1 MGRAEK
7 KTQLWTL
14 AQVVWKLLRWA
25 LVGKET
31 GVYLVV
37 RSHQV
42 LHCLAI
48 CRGDFLDIGSFLL
61 SRPSPT

>member
-1 MGRAEK
+1 MGRV

-14 AQVVWKLLRWA
+14 AQVVWKLLRLA

-37 RSHQV
+37 ISH
-42 LHCLAI
+42 
-48 CRGDFLDIGSFLL
+48 
-61 SRPSPT
+61 